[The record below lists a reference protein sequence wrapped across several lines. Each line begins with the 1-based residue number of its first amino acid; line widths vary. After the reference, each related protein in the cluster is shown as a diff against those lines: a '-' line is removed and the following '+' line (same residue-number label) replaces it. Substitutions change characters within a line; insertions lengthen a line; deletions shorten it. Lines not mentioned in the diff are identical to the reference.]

1 MVVLATQF
9 PKPIIIE
16 SREDLPPARLKEAGP
31 VAKGAKRWARCSL
44 GAGRLV
50 KGTWAAASP
59 ISDTKDF
66 SPTHML
72 ALIFFP
78 KTMTWEVVGYESI
91 AWACH
96 PRALGPKPSS
106 YFFLPA
112 T

>member
-1 MVVLATQF
+1 MSVLVTQF
-9 PKPIIIE
+9 PKPIIKKNW
-16 SREDLPPARLKEAGP
+16 EDLPPARLKEAGP
-31 VAKGAKRWARCSL
+31 VAKGAKRWARDSL

-50 KGTWAAASP
+50 KGTGAASSP

-66 SPTHML
+66 SPTHMF
-72 ALIFFP
+72 ALMFFP
-78 KTMTWEVVGYESI
+78 KTMTWEVVGYKSI